1 MPAFPT
7 LTELYSYFRQKAQE
21 FNCNPC
27 FDLKQAEIEEMNEKG
42 ANGVPGCLC
51 AIKFVGC
58 PCTAA
63 EKQIEKDGMCHCEIF
78 RRK

>member
-1 MPAFPT
+1 MPAFDKT
-7 LTELYSYFRQKAQE
+7 TDLYSYFRQKAQE

-51 AIKFVGC
+51 RINTPC
-58 PCTAA
+58 PCKRAA
-63 EKQIEKDGMCHCEIF
+63 NEIEESGSCYCEIF
-78 RRK
+78 KKI